1 MKDSLLRDRS
11 LRTGSLRTGPVRDGC
26 LWSGSLWL
34 AWRQQRVLV
43 GIGAAIL
50 AVAAAIA
57 VYSRSGM
64 LDALHSGLFDHCAR
78 GPLYCTRSD
87 TGVPLLLDTDPLK
100 YLGMW
105 NIALPV
111 LIGVFWGAPLLG
123 RDRELG
129 THRMVLAQGISR
141 GQWFASR
148 FAFAAATTAA
158 LSGLLAGVFAWWWRP
173 AADRSY
179 GLFWYDDTAL
189 SGSGPRVVAAALFG
203 LAAGTLLGLLTR
215 RVLAAMGLTLLVTGA
230 MTLLLE
236 WAHRTRLLVSP
247 HTYVS
252 AGIVPKAPMGE
263 KWSTGHYGLVTASGR
278 HDDVLKCPFPSGAEL
293 KECMAQHGYVARFY
307 EANPAG
313 DYWTFQWT
321 DTAVLGGLALLLTAA
336 TVLLLR
342 RRV

>member
-1 MKDSLLRDRS
+1 MKDSLLRNRS
-11 LRTGSLRTGPVRDGC
+11 LRTGPAHDGS

-43 GIGAAIL
+43 GIGAVVL
-50 AVAAAIA
+50 AGAAAIA

-64 LDALHSGLFDHCAR
+64 LDALHSGLFDHCGT
-78 GPLYCTRSD
+78 GPLSCLRTD
-87 TGVPLLLDTDPLK
+87 TSLPPLMLDIAPLK
-100 YLGMW
+100 YLGML

-158 LSGLLAGVFAWWWRP
+158 LSGLLAGVFAWWRGP

-179 GLFWYDDTAL
+179 GLFWYDVTAL

-203 LAAGTLLGLLTR
+203 LAAGTLLGLLAR
-215 RVLAAMGLTLLVTGA
+215 RVLAAMALTLLVTGA

-307 EANPAG
+307 DANPAG

>member
-1 MKDSLLRDRS
+1 MK
-11 LRTGSLRTGPVRDGC
+11 
-26 LWSGSLWL
+26 GSLWL
-34 AWRQQRVLV
+34 AWRQQRVSA
-43 GIGAAIL
+43 GIGAAAL
-50 AVAAAIA
+50 VVAVAIAA
-57 VYSRSGM
+57 YSRSGM
-64 LDALHSGLFDHCAR
+64 LADLRSGLFDHCPT
-78 GPLYCTRSD
+78 GPLHCSRSD
-87 TGVPLLLDTDPLK
+87 TGLLLQLDVEPLQF
-100 YLGMW
+100 LGAL

-129 THRMVLAQGISR
+129 THRMILAQGVSR

-148 FAFAAATTAA
+148 FALAAVTTIA
-158 LSGLLAGVFAWWWRP
+158 LSGLLAAVFAWWRQP

-179 GLFWYDDTAL
+179 GLFWYDVTAL

-203 LAAGTLLGLLTR
+203 LAAGTLLGLLAR

-236 WAHRTRLLVSP
+236 WTHYTRLLVPP
-247 HTYVS
+247 HTYTS
-252 AGIVPKAPMGE
+252 AGITPKPLMGE
-263 KWSTGHYGLVTASGR
+263 KWSAGNYGLITASGR
-278 HDDVLKCPFPSGAEL
+278 HDNVLNCPFPSGAEL
-293 KECMAQHGYVARFY
+293 KDCMAAHGYVARFY

-313 DYWTFQWT
+313 DYWTFQWI
-321 DTAVLGGLALLLTAA
+321 DIAVLGGLAVLLTVV

>member
-1 MKDSLLRDRS
+1 MK
-11 LRTGSLRTGPVRDGC
+11 
-26 LWSGSLWL
+26 GSLWL
-34 AWRQQRVLV
+34 AWRQQRVSA
-43 GIGAAIL
+43 GIGAAAL
-50 AVAAAIA
+50 VLAAAIA
-57 VYSRSGM
+57 AYYRSGM
-64 LDALHSGLFDHCAR
+64 LDALHSGLFDHCAT

-87 TGVPLLLDTDPLK
+87 TGLPLLLDVEPLK
-100 YLGMW
+100 YLGAL

-111 LIGVFWGAPLLG
+111 VIGVFWGAPLLG

-129 THRMVLAQGISR
+129 THRVILTQGVSR

-148 FAFAAATTAA
+148 FALAAATTVA

-179 GLFWYDDTAL
+179 GLFWYENTAL

-203 LAAGTLLGLLTR
+203 LAAGTLLGLLAR
-215 RVLAAMGLTLLVTGA
+215 RVLAAMVLTLLVTGA
-230 MTLLLE
+230 MTFLLE
-236 WAHRTRLLVSP
+236 WTHRARLLVPP

-252 AGIVPKAPMGE
+252 AGSTPKPPMGE
-263 KWSTGHYGLVTASGR
+263 KWSTGDYGLITATGR
-278 HDDVLKCPFPSGAEL
+278 HDDVLNCPFPSGAQL
-293 KECMAQHGYVARFY
+293 KECMAAHGYVARFY

-321 DTAVLGGLALLLTAA
+321 DTAVLGGLAALLTVV

>member
-1 MKDSLLRDRS
+1 MK
-11 LRTGSLRTGPVRDGC
+11 
-26 LWSGSLWL
+26 GSLWL
-34 AWRQQRVLV
+34 AWRRHRVSA
-43 GIGAAIL
+43 GIGAAAL
-50 AVAAAIA
+50 VVAAAIA
-57 VYSRSGM
+57 AYYRSGM
-64 LDALHSGLFDHCAR
+64 LDALHSGLFDHCGT

-87 TGVPLLLDTDPLK
+87 TGLPLLLDVEPLK
-100 YLGMW
+100 YLGAL

-111 LIGVFWGAPLLG
+111 VIGVFWGAPLLG

-129 THRMVLAQGISR
+129 THRMILAQGVSR

-148 FAFAAATTAA
+148 FALAAATTTA

-203 LAAGTLLGLLTR
+203 LAAGTLLGLLVR
-215 RVLAAMGLTLLVTGA
+215 RVLAAMVLTLLVTGV

-236 WAHRTRLLVSP
+236 WTHRARLLVPP

-252 AGIVPKAPMGE
+252 AGSVPKPPMGE
-263 KWSTGHYGLVTASGR
+263 KWSTGVYGLITASGR
-278 HDDVLKCPFPSGAEL
+278 HDDVLNCPFPSGAQL
-293 KECMAQHGYVARFY
+293 RECMAAHGYVARFY

-313 DYWTFQWT
+313 DYWAFQWT
-321 DTAVLGGLALLLTAA
+321 DTAVLGGLAAVLTVV

>member
-1 MKDSLLRDRS
+1 MK
-11 LRTGSLRTGPVRDGC
+11 
-26 LWSGSLWL
+26 GSLWL
-34 AWRQQRVLV
+34 AWRQQRVSA
-43 GIGAAIL
+43 GIGAAAL
-50 AVAAAIA
+50 VLAAAIA
-57 VYSRSGM
+57 AYYRSGM
-64 LDALHSGLFDHCAR
+64 LDALHSGLFDHCAT

-87 TGVPLLLDTDPLK
+87 TGLPLLLDVEPLK
-100 YLGMW
+100 YLGAL

-111 LIGVFWGAPLLG
+111 VIGVFWGAPLLG

-129 THRMVLAQGISR
+129 THRVILTQGVSR

-148 FAFAAATTAA
+148 FALAAATTIA

-179 GLFWYDDTAL
+179 GLFWYENTAL

-203 LAAGTLLGLLTR
+203 LAAGTLLGLLAR
-215 RVLAAMGLTLLVTGA
+215 RVLAAMVLTLLVTGA

-236 WAHRTRLLVSP
+236 WTHRARLLVPP

-252 AGIVPKAPMGE
+252 AGSTPKPPMGE
-263 KWSTGHYGLVTASGR
+263 KWSTGDYGLITATGR
-278 HDDVLKCPFPSGAEL
+278 HDDVLNCPFPSGAQL
-293 KECMAQHGYVARFY
+293 KECMAAHGYVARFY

-321 DTAVLGGLALLLTAA
+321 DTAVLGGLAALLTVV